1 MLFTHLRHGRYTE
14 ARALIK
20 QGPPVDCRDR
30 GGNTPLMAAC
40 QNGRGKLVKLCIR
53 HGANVNAQNK
63 QGNTALHFALAFQFQ
78 AIGEFLVAKGADD
91 GILNLKG
98 LTCYEGLGKD

>member
-14 ARALIK
+14 ARALMK

-30 GGNTPLMAAC
+30 GGNSPLMAAC

-78 AIGEFLVAKGADD
+78 AIGEFLVAKGDD
-91 GILNLKG
+91 DSILNLKG